1 MIEIFKI
8 VDEEL
13 QEAKDN
19 EDGIW
24 VNIINPTSEEISAF
38 SEKFQIPIDF
48 FQDSLD
54 PYERSRIE
62 IKDEIIMIILKIP
75 VFNKRGEDVPFVT
88 FPIGIVFTKNAVI
101 TICSEKVEIL
111 SDFLEGKVRGFSIKN
126 EISFL
131 LNLFSHTASL
141 YLKYL
146 KEISNI
152 ISYEEERLQKTMRN
166 EELMKLLDI
175 QKGLVYFSTAL
186 KTNEFVMKRIKNKKI
201 IELTEKDEDFLDDIL
216 IENRQ
221 AIEMASI
228 YTDILRDMMGA
239 FSSIISNNLN
249 VIMKFLTSITLI
261 LTIPALIA
269 GIYGM
274 NVELPLE
281 HFPYAFAFV
290 IGFSFVITT
299 IMTFIFRRKGL
310 L

>member
-1 MIEIFKI
+1 
-8 VDEEL
+8 
-13 QEAKDN
+13 
-19 EDGIW
+19 
-24 VNIINPTSEEISAF
+24 
-38 SEKFQIPIDF
+38 
-48 FQDSLD
+48 
-54 PYERSRIE
+54 
-62 IKDEIIMIILKIP
+62 
-75 VFNKRGEDVPFVT
+75 
-88 FPIGIVFTKNAVI
+88 
-101 TICSEKVEIL
+101 
-111 SDFLEGKVRGFSIKN
+111 
-126 EISFL
+126 
-131 LNLFSHTASL
+131 
-141 YLKYL
+141 
-146 KEISNI
+146 
-152 ISYEEERLQKTMRN
+152 MRN

-186 KTNEFVMKRIKNKKI
+186 KTNEFVMERIKNKKI
-201 IELTEKDEDFLDDIL
+201 IELTEKDENFLDDIL

-299 IMTFIFRRKGL
+299 IMTFIFKRKGL